1 MSKEMES
8 FLMKYGRKLEEPIV
22 KNFFKNES
30 AKLLFHAAIQSPCEE
45 NIQKLNVAFS
55 SYYKK
60 VRIINY
66 ISKLIHF
73 YSIDF
78 DKRYSNYT
86 KRQVLN
92 LDAPLLSNEQTKGN
106 NTKKDI
112 LIENKEIDVI
122 IKTIEEESE
131 CLKQHVS
138 DERVY
143 DALTALSSKQ
153 MEILNLRYIY
163 GLSNKEI
170 SETLNLS
177 EQLVSY
183 NHKSAINKLKKSL
196 GVLL

>member
-8 FLMKYGRKLEEPIV
+8 FLLKYGRRLEEPIV
-22 KNFFKNES
+22 KNFLKNES
-30 AKLLFHAAIQSPCEE
+30 AKLLLDNAIHTPSEE
-45 NIQKLNVAFS
+45 NIRNLNIAFS

-86 KRQVLN
+86 KRQVLS
-92 LDAPLLSNEQTKGN
+92 LDAPLLSNDQTNGN
-106 NTKKDI
+106 ITKKDT
-112 LIENKEIDVI
+112 LVRNTKIDVMI
-122 IKTIEEESE
+122 DTIDEESK
-131 CLKQHVS
+131 CLTQHVS
-138 DERVY
+138 DERLF
-143 DALTALSSKQ
+143 DALTELSAKQ
-153 MEILNLRYIY
+153 MDILNLRYIY

-170 SETLNLS
+170 AETLSLS